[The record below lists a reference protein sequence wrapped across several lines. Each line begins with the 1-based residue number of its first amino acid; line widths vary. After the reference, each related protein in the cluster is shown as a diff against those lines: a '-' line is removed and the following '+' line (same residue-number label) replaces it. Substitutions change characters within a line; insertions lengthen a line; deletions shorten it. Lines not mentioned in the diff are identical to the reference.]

1 MPDSS
6 DRLRATSIKAM
17 NHVLFTLNSM
27 HPETDIKNHPKFIVI
42 FNDVSLYENVSLD
55 KIDEYIKTM
64 NEPENYNK
72 FKGRKS
78 QIERIEQY
86 KKDLKAVCKK
96 FYTKKTISDDTQF
109 GSKSWKELKV
119 HVCSSQDF
127 LQEEWF
133 MNLSSKEQSLVKI
146 LK

>member
-6 DRLRATSIKAM
+6 DRLRDTSIKAM
-17 NHVLFTLNSM
+17 NHVLFTLNSI

-96 FYTKKTISDDTQF
+96 FYTKKTISDDT
-109 GSKSWKELKV
+109 
-119 HVCSSQDF
+119 
-127 LQEEWF
+127 
-133 MNLSSKEQSLVKI
+133 
-146 LK
+146 